1 MKKAKRFLTGL
12 LSAVLAL
19 SLCAMPAMAE
29 GGTITSTID
38 TNRTGSLTINK
49 YEGNEAKEDN
59 LLDGVTFTAYKVAD
73 IVQSTTEAGTTDVKM
88 QPVEAL
94 TNIKPDIQITSETKY
109 DDIKDT
115 VEKAL
120 AKDADPKLVAAGTA
134 VTGESLDASGNKIK
148 GQAKFTNLGVGVYLI
163 VETDAPSQIV
173 NKTANFLVSIP
184 MANEDG
190 TGWNYNIVANPKN
203 AAVYGGISLKKYG
216 KNYTPDGNSSE
227 APLEGAKFYL
237 QRKEGDEW
245 VTVTAPTV
253 SNGNGTVDAETG
265 LLTTN
270 RDGMIN
276 ITDLAPGT
284 YRFIEYSAPQGYI
297 MDGQAAY
304 EFTINNNQTVT
315 IDDAYKD
322 TLENTIKVVNEKPSM
337 EKQVKTG
344 VDAENKDVYGK
355 ATDAS
360 VGDVVTWKVTAA
372 VPSNVNKLAKYIL
385 TDNMSEALTWESET
399 EANLTIETK
408 PNVELVKGTDYTL
421 TVPVNGTAGG
431 TWTIEFTTEGKDK
444 LAASKVT
451 SISVTFNTKLNSNA
465 TVNNKGN
472 LNDAGLTYS
481 NGFTSDDEKYPDQP
495 EPKDEVIKN
504 EASVYTFGMNVEKV
518 DGKDS
523 NVKLQGAEFDLYLY
537 NGSETNPTEAELKNN
552 GVKVGHYT
560 TDENGKIHVS
570 GLKNGTYYLVETK
583 APTYSVVENGETK
596 TYSYNLLKEP
606 VKVVVAVEYVVKE
619 TTTITTDENGN
630 VTTNKSVDSEKY
642 VGGENNSGNYKVI
655 IKNNKGFNLPT
666 TGGFGTL
673 LFSGIGVLLV
683 VAGVGVLLSLK
694 KKNRA

>member
-1 MKKAKRFLTGL
+1 MKKKSRFLTGL
-12 LSAVLAL
+12 LSAVMAL

-49 YEGNEAKEDN
+49 YEGDKAEEDK

-73 IVQSTTEAGTTDVKM
+73 IVQPTEAGTTDVKM
-88 QPVEAL
+88 QPVKAL
-94 TNIKPDIQITSETKY
+94 TSIDPAIQITSETKY

-115 VEKAL
+115 VDAAL
-120 AKDADPKLVAAGTA
+120 ADNADPKLTVFATA
-134 VTGESLDASGNKIK
+134 TTGANDVK
-148 GQAKFTNLGVGVYLI
+148 GQAVFSEMPVGVYLI
-163 VETDAPSQIV
+163 VETGAPSQIV

-184 MANEDG
+184 MVNANGD
-190 TGWNYNIVANPKN
+190 GWNYDIVANPKN

-216 KNYTPDGNSSE
+216 KNYNPDGSSTE
-227 APLEGAKFYL
+227 APLGGAKFYL
-237 QRKEGDEW
+237 QRKEGDNW
-245 VTVTAPTV
+245 VTVTTPKV
-253 SNGNGTVDAETG
+253 SNGNGTVDENG

-270 RDGMIN
+270 ADGMIN

-304 EFTINNNQTVT
+304 EFTINNDQTVT
-315 IDDAYKD
+315 ISDAYKD
-322 TLENTIKVVNEKPSM
+322 TLANTIKVVNEKPNM

-344 VDAENKDVYGK
+344 VDTENKDVYGK

-385 TDNMSEALTWESET
+385 TDNMSNALTWESVT
-399 EANLTIETK
+399 EANLTIKTN
-408 PNVELVKGTDYTL
+408 PDVELVKDTDYTL
-421 TVPVNGTAGG
+421 TVPKDGTEGG
-431 TWTIEFTTEGKDK
+431 TWTIEFTTAGKEK
-444 LAASKVT
+444 LAVNNVT

-465 TVNNKGN
+465 TVNNTGN

-481 NGFTSDDEKYPDQP
+481 NGFKSDDAKYPEQP

-504 EASVYTFGMNVEKV
+504 QASVYTFGMKVEKV
-518 DGKDS
+518 DGKNS
-523 NVKLQGAEFDLYLY
+523 SIKLQGAEFDLYLY

-552 GVKVGHYT
+552 GHCVGHYT
-560 TDENGKIHVS
+560 TDKEGKIHVS

-583 APTYSVVENGETK
+583 APTYTVVENGETK

-606 VKVVVAVEYVVKE
+606 VKVVVAVEYEV
-619 TTTITTDENGN
+619 TTNTTITTDANGN
-630 VTTNKSVDSEKY
+630 VTTNKIVSEKY
-642 VGGENNSGNYKVI
+642 VGGEDDSGNYKVI
-655 IKNNKGFNLPT
+655 IKNNKGFDLPT

-673 LFSGIGVLLV
+673 LFSAIGALLV
-683 VAGVGVLLSLK
+683 VGGVGVLMSTK
-694 KKNRA
+694 KKKGNG

>member
-12 LSAVLAL
+12 LSAALAL

-29 GGTITSTID
+29 RRLITSTID
-38 TNRTGSLTINK
+38 PSIPGSLTIHK
-49 YEGNEAKEDN
+49 YEGNEQDPNK

-73 IVQSTTEAGTTDVKM
+73 IVQSTDTTTGTTDVKM

-94 TNIKPDIQITSETKY
+94 KSIDPDIKITSDTKYENIKE
-109 DDIKDT
+109 T

-120 AKDADPKLVAAGTA
+120 AKETEPKLTAFGTA
-134 VTGESLDASGNKIK
+134 TTGAPNGK
-148 GQAKFTNLGVGVYLI
+148 GIALFEHMPVGVYLI

-184 MANEDG
+184 MTEADEKE
-190 TGWNYNIVANPKN
+190 TYWNYDIEVYPKN
-203 AAVYGGISLKKYG
+203 TAVYGGINLKKYG
-216 KNYTPDGNSSE
+216 RNYKPDGTIASE
-227 APLEGAKFYL
+227 EALSGATFYL
-237 QRKEGDEW
+237 QRKDGDQW

-253 SNGNGTVDAETG
+253 SKDNGSVDANG
-265 LLTTN
+265 LLTTSA
-270 RDGMIN
+270 DGMIN

-304 EFTINNNQTVT
+304 EFTIENDQSVT
-315 IDDAYKD
+315 INDAYKD
-322 TLENTIKVVNEKPSM
+322 DTLKDTIKVVNEKPNV

-344 VDAENKDVYGK
+344 VNADNEDVYGK
-355 ATDAS
+355 ATDAF
-360 VGDVVTWKVTAA
+360 VGDAVTWKVTAA
-372 VPSNVNKLAKYIL
+372 VPSNVDKLAKYSL
-385 TDNMSEALTWESET
+385 TDNMSDALTWENET

-408 PNVELVKGTDYTL
+408 PNVKLEKGTDYTL
-421 TVPVNGTAGG
+421 DVPEDGAKGG
-431 TWTIEFTTEGKDK
+431 TWTIEFTTDGKKK
-444 LAASKVT
+444 LAANNVT
-451 SISVTFNTKLNSNA
+451 SISVTFNTTLNDKA
-465 TVNNKGN
+465 TVNKTGN
-472 LNDAGLTYS
+472 LNDASLTYS
-481 NGFTSDDEKYPDQP
+481 NGFKSNDEEYPTQP
-495 EPKDEVIKN
+495 DPKDEVIKD
-504 EASVYTFGMNVEKV
+504 EASVYTFGMNVVKV

-523 NVKLQGAEFDLYLY
+523 SIKLQGAEFDLYLY
-537 NGSETNPTEAELKNN
+537 KGNEENPTEADLKDPDKA
-552 GVKVGHYT
+552 VKVGHFT
-560 TDENGKIHVS
+560 TKENGEINVT

-583 APTYSVVENGETK
+583 APTYTVKGK

-606 VKVVVAVEYVVKE
+606 VKVVVNVQYEVDTK
-619 TTTITTDENGN
+619 TTTKTDANGN
-630 VTTNKSVDSEKY
+630 VTTNKIESKKY
-642 VGGENNSGNYKVI
+642 VGGENDSGNYKVI

>member
-12 LSAVLAL
+12 LSAALAL

-38 TNRTGSLTINK
+38 MNRTGSLTINK
-49 YEGNEAKEDN
+49 YEGDKAEEDK

-73 IVQSTTEAGTTDVKM
+73 IVQPTEAGTTDVKM

-94 TNIKPDIQITSETKY
+94 TNIKSDIQITSGTKY

-115 VEKAL
+115 VDAAL
-120 AKDADPKLVAAGTA
+120 ADNADPKLTA
-134 VTGESLDASGNKIK
+134 FATATTGANDVK
-148 GQAKFTNLGVGVYLI
+148 GQAVFSEMPVGVYLI

-184 MANEDG
+184 MTNKDG
-190 TGWNYNIVANPKN
+190 TGWDYDIKVYPKN

-216 KNYTPDGNSSE
+216 KNYNADGTSTEVALS
-227 APLEGAKFYL
+227 GATFYL
-237 QRKEGDEW
+237 QRKDGDNW

-253 SNGNGTVDAETG
+253 SNGNGTVDKNG

-270 RDGMIN
+270 ADGMIN
-276 ITDLAPGT
+276 IKDLAPGT

-322 TLENTIKVVNEKPSM
+322 TLENTIKVVNEKPNV

-344 VDAENKDVYGK
+344 VDAYGK

-385 TDNMSEALTWESET
+385 TDNMSKALTWESEAK
-399 EANLTIETK
+399 ANLTIATN
-408 PNVELVKGTDYTL
+408 PNVDLVKGTDYTL
-421 TVPVNGTAGG
+421 TVPVDGTEGG
-431 TWTIEFTTEGKDK
+431 TWTIEFTTAGKEK
-444 LAASKVT
+444 LAANNVT
-451 SISVTFNTKLNSNA
+451 SISVTFNTKLNDKA
-465 TVNNKGN
+465 TVNKTGN

-481 NGFTSDDEKYPDQP
+481 NGFKSDKEGYPEQP

-504 EASVYTFGMNVEKV
+504 EASVYTFGMNIEKV

-523 NVKLQGAEFDLYLY
+523 SVKLPGAEFDLYLY

-560 TDENGKIHVS
+560 TGENGEINVS

>member
-12 LSAVLAL
+12 LSAALAL

-304 EFTINNNQTVT
+304 EFTINNDQTVT
-315 IDDAYKD
+315 ISDAYKD

-344 VDAENKDVYGK
+344 VDAYGK

-385 TDNMSEALTWESET
+385 TDTMSSALTWESKEK
-399 EANLTIETK
+399 ANLTIETN
-408 PNVELVKGTDYTL
+408 PNVVLEDTDYTL
-421 TVPVNGTAGG
+421 TVPADGAEGG
-431 TWTIEFTTEGKDK
+431 TWTIEFTTAGKDK
-444 LAASKVT
+444 LAANKVT

-481 NGFTSDDEKYPDQP
+481 NGFKSTDDKYPKQP

-504 EASVYTFGMNVEKV
+504 EASVYTFGMNIEKV

-523 NVKLQGAEFDLYLY
+523 RGKLQGAEFDLYLY
-537 NGSETNPTEAELKNN
+537 NGSETNPTEAELKYN

-560 TDENGKIHVS
+560 TDVNGQIHVS

-583 APTYSVVENGETK
+583 APTYNVVENGETK

-606 VKVVVAVEYVVKE
+606 VKVVVAVQYEVTT
-619 TTTITTDENGN
+619 TTTIKTDANGN
-630 VTTNKSVDSEKY
+630 VTTNKIESKKY
-642 VGGENNSGNYKVI
+642 VGGENDSGNYKVI

>member
-1 MKKAKRFLTGL
+1 MKKVKRFLTGL
-12 LSAVLAL
+12 LSAALAL

-29 GGTITSTID
+29 RRLITSTID
-38 TNRTGSLTINK
+38 PSIPGSLTIYK
-49 YEGNEAKEDN
+49 YEGNERDPDK

-73 IVQSTTEAGTTDVKM
+73 IVQSTDTTTGTTDVKM

-94 TNIKPDIQITSETKY
+94 TNIKSDIQITSETTY
-109 DDIKDT
+109 ENIKDT
-115 VEKAL
+115 VDAAL
-120 AKDADPKLVAAGTA
+120 ANDTLTAFGTA
-134 VTGESLDASGNKIK
+134 TTGAPYGK
-148 GQAKFTNLGVGVYLI
+148 GIALFEHMPVGVYLI

-184 MANEDG
+184 MTEADEEE
-190 TGWNYNIVANPKN
+190 TYWNYDIKVYPKN
-203 AAVYGGISLKKYG
+203 TAVYGGINLKKYG
-216 KNYTPDGNSSE
+216 RNYNPDGTFTEVALS
-227 APLEGAKFYL
+227 GAKFYL
-237 QRKEGDEW
+237 QRQEGDNW

-253 SNGNGTVDAETG
+253 SANNGSVDEKG
-265 LLTTN
+265 LLTTSA
-270 RDGMIN
+270 DGMIN

-304 EFTINNNQTVT
+304 VFTINNDQTVT
-315 IDDAYKD
+315 INDAYKD
-322 TLENTIKVVNEKPSM
+322 TLANTIKVVNEKPNM

-344 VDAENKDVYGK
+344 VDTYGK

-385 TDNMSEALTWESET
+385 TDNMSNALTWESEA
-399 EANLTIETK
+399 EANLTIETNS
-408 PNVELVKGTDYTL
+408 NVELVKDTDYTL
-421 TVPVNGTAGG
+421 TVPADDTKGG
-431 TWTIEFTTEGKDK
+431 TWTIEFTTAGKDK
-444 LAASKVT
+444 LAANNVT
-451 SISVTFNTKLNSNA
+451 SISVTFNTRLNKNA

-472 LNDAGLTYS
+472 LNDASLTYS
-481 NGFTSDDEKYPDQP
+481 NGFKSNDEEYPTQP
-495 EPKDEVIKN
+495 DPKDEVIKN
-504 EASVYTFGMNVEKV
+504 EASVYTFGMNIEKV

-523 NVKLQGAEFDLYLY
+523 RGKLQGAEFDLYLY
-537 NGSETNPTEAELKNN
+537 KGSEENPTEADLKNPDKA
-552 GVKVGHYT
+552 VKVGHYT
-560 TDENGKIHVS
+560 TDVYGEIHVS

-583 APTYSVVENGETK
+583 APTYTVEGK

-606 VKVVVAVEYVVKE
+606 VKVVVNVQYEVTT
-619 TTTITTDENGN
+619 TTTIKTDANGN
-630 VTTNKSVDSEKY
+630 VTTNKIESKKY

-694 KKNRA
+694 KKNRT

>member
-1 MKKAKRFLTGL
+1 MKKVKRFLTGL
-12 LSAVLAL
+12 LSAALAL
-19 SLCAMPAMAE
+19 SLCAMPAMAADNGE
-29 GGTITSTID
+29 TITSTIN
-38 TNRTGSLTINK
+38 TAQKGSLTINK
-49 YEGNEAKEDN
+49 YEGDKQDPEK

-73 IVQSTTEAGTTDVKM
+73 IVQSTEAGTTDVKM

-94 TNIKPDIQITSETKY
+94 TKIKSDIQITSETKY

-115 VEKAL
+115 VDAAL
-120 AKDADPKLVAAGTA
+120 AEDANPKLTA
-134 VTGESLDASGNKIK
+134 FATATTGDNGIT
-148 GQAKFTNLGVGVYLI
+148 GQAVFSEMPVGVYLI
-163 VETDAPSQIV
+163 VETGAPSQIV

-184 MANEDG
+184 MAKEDG
-190 TGWNYNIVANPKN
+190 TGWNYDIVANPKN

-216 KNYTPDGNSSE
+216 KNYNPDGSSTE
-227 APLEGAKFYL
+227 APLGGAKFYL
-237 QRKEGDEW
+237 QRKEGNEW

-270 RDGMIN
+270 NDGMIN

-284 YRFIEYSAPQGYI
+284 YRFIEHSAPQGYI

-304 EFTINNNQTVT
+304 EFTINNDQTVT
-315 IDDAYKD
+315 ISDAYKD
-322 TLENTIKVVNEKPSM
+322 TLANTIKVVNEKPNM

-385 TDNMSEALTWESET
+385 TDNMSNALTWESET
-399 EANLTIETK
+399 EANLTIETN
-408 PNVELVKGTDYTL
+408 PNVKLEKGTDYTL
-421 TVPVNGTAGG
+421 TVPADGTEGG
-431 TWTIEFTTEGKDK
+431 TWTIEFTTAGKEK
-444 LAASKVT
+444 LAANKVT
-451 SISVTFNTKLNSNA
+451 SISVTFNTTLNKNA
-465 TVNNKGN
+465 TVNNTGN

-481 NGFTSDDEKYPDQP
+481 NGFKSDDAKYPEQP

-504 EASVYTFGMNVEKV
+504 QASVYTFGMKVEKV
-518 DGKDS
+518 DGKNS
-523 NVKLQGAEFDLYLY
+523 SIKLKGAEFDLYLY

-560 TDENGKIHVS
+560 TDGNGKIHVS

-583 APTYSVVENGETK
+583 APTYSVTENGETK

-606 VKVVVAVEYVVKE
+606 VKVVVAVQYEVTT

-630 VTTNKSVDSEKY
+630 VTTNKIVSEKY
-642 VGGENNSGNYKVI
+642 VGGEDDSGNYKVI

>member
-19 SLCAMPAMAE
+19 SLCAMPAMAAE
-29 GGTITSTID
+29 GDGTITSTIN
-38 TNRTGSLTINK
+38 TAQKGSLTINK
-49 YEGNEAKEDN
+49 YEGDKEDKDK
-59 LLDGVTFTAYKVAD
+59 LLNGVTFTAYKVAD
-73 IVQSTTEAGTTDVKM
+73 IVQSPDATGTTTDVKM

-94 TNIKPDIQITSETKY
+94 TKIKSDIQITSETKY

-115 VEKAL
+115 VDAAL
-120 AKDADPKLVAAGTA
+120 AEDATPKLTAFATATTGANGT
-134 VTGESLDASGNKIK
+134 N
-148 GQAKFTNLGVGVYLI
+148 GQAVFSGMPVGVYLI

-184 MANEDG
+184 MVNANGD
-190 TGWNYNIVANPKN
+190 GWNYDIVANPKN

-216 KNYTPDGNSSE
+216 KNYNPDGSSTE
-227 APLEGAKFYL
+227 APLGGAKFYL
-237 QRKEGDEW
+237 QRKEGNEW

-253 SNGNGTVDAETG
+253 SNGNGTVDAKTG

-270 RDGMIN
+270 NDGMIN

-304 EFTINNNQTVT
+304 EFTINDNQTVT
-315 IDDAYKD
+315 ISDAYKD
-322 TLENTIKVVNEKPSM
+322 TLPDTIKVVNEKPSM

-385 TDNMSEALTWESET
+385 TDNMSKALTWESVEK
-399 EANLTIETK
+399 ANLTIETN
-408 PNVELVKGTDYTL
+408 PHVDLVENTDYTL
-421 TVPVNGTAGG
+421 TVPAKGAEGG
-431 TWTIEFTTEGKDK
+431 TWTIEFTTAGKDK
-444 LAASKVT
+444 LATNNVT

-481 NGFTSDDEKYPDQP
+481 NGFNSTDDKYPDQP

-504 EASVYTFGMNVEKV
+504 EASVYTFGMNIEKV

-523 NVKLQGAEFDLYLY
+523 RGKLQGAEFDLYLY
-537 NGSETNPTEAELKNN
+537 NGSETNPTEAELKKN
-552 GVKVGHYT
+552 GVKVGNYT
-560 TDENGKIHVS
+560 TDVNGQIHVS

-583 APTYSVVENGETK
+583 APTYHVVENGVTK

-606 VKVVVAVEYVVKE
+606 VKVVVAVEYEVKD

-630 VTTNKSVDSEKY
+630 VTTNKIESKKY
-642 VGGENNSGNYKVI
+642 VGGEDNSGNYKVI

-694 KKNRA
+694 KKNRT

>member
-1 MKKAKRFLTGL
+1 MKKAKRLLTGL
-12 LSAVLAL
+12 LSAALAL
-19 SLCAMPAMAE
+19 SLCAMPAMATSYADTP
-29 GGTITSTID
+29 TINPD
-38 TNRTGSLTINK
+38 RYGSLTIYK

-59 LLDGVTFTAYKVAD
+59 LLDGVTFTAYQVAD
-73 IVQSTTEAGTTDVKM
+73 IVQSTDPTTGTTGVEM
-88 QPVEAL
+88 QPVKAL
-94 TNIKPDIQITSETKY
+94 KDIDPDIKITSETKY
-109 DDIKDT
+109 TDIKDT
-115 VEKAL
+115 VDAAL
-120 AKDADPKLVAAGTA
+120 ANGTLTA
-134 VTGESLDASGNKIK
+134 FDTATTGANGTK
-148 GQAKFTNLGVGVYLI
+148 GQAVFSEMPVGVYLI

-184 MANEDG
+184 MAKEDG
-190 TGWNYNIVANPKN
+190 TGWNYYVKVYPKN
-203 AAVYGGISLKKYG
+203 AAVYGGINLKKYG
-216 KNYTPDGNSSE
+216 KNYNPDGTSTEVALS
-227 APLEGAKFYL
+227 GATFYL
-237 QRKEGDEW
+237 QRKDGDNW
-245 VTVTAPTV
+245 VPVTAPKV
-253 SNGNGTVDAETG
+253 SDGNGTVDGNG
-265 LLTTN
+265 LLTTSA
-270 RDGMIN
+270 DGMIN

-284 YRFIEYSAPQGYI
+284 YRFIECSAPQGYI

-304 EFTINNNQTVT
+304 EFTINDNQTVT
-315 IDDAYKD
+315 ISDAYKD
-322 TLENTIKVVNEKPSM
+322 TLPDTIKVVNEKPSM

-385 TDNMSEALTWESET
+385 TDTMSKALTWESVEK
-399 EANLTIETK
+399 ANLTIETN
-408 PNVELVKGTDYTL
+408 PHVDLVENTDYTL
-421 TVPVNGTAGG
+421 TVPAKGAEGG
-431 TWTIEFTTEGKDK
+431 TWTIEFTTAGKDK

-472 LNDAGLTYS
+472 LNDASLTYS
-481 NGFTSDDEKYPDQP
+481 NGFKSNDEEYPTQP
-495 EPKDEVIKN
+495 DPKDEVIKN
-504 EASVYTFGMNVEKV
+504 EASVYTFGMNIEKV

-523 NVKLQGAEFDLYLY
+523 RGKLQGAEFDLYLY
-537 NGSETNPTEAELKNN
+537 NGSETNPTEEELKYN

-560 TDENGKIHVS
+560 TDVYGEINVT

-583 APTYSVVENGETK
+583 APTYNVVENGETK

-606 VKVVVAVEYVVKE
+606 VKVVVNVQYEVDTK
-619 TTTITTDENGN
+619 TTIKTDANGN
-630 VTTNKSVDSEKY
+630 VTTNEIVSTKY
-642 VGGENNSGNYKVI
+642 LGGENDSGNYKVI

>member
-1 MKKAKRFLTGL
+1 MKKVKRFLTGL
-12 LSAVLAL
+12 LSAALAL

-29 GGTITSTID
+29 RRLITSTID
-38 TNRTGSLTINK
+38 PSIPGSLTIHK
-49 YEGNEAKEDN
+49 YEGNEQDPNK

-73 IVQSTTEAGTTDVKM
+73 IVQSTDTTTGTTDVKM

-94 TNIKPDIQITSETKY
+94 TKIKPDIQITSETKY
-109 DDIKDT
+109 ENIKDT
-115 VEKAL
+115 VDAAL
-120 AKDADPKLVAAGTA
+120 ADDANPKLTAFGTA
-134 VTGESLDASGNKIK
+134 TTGAPNGK
-148 GQAKFTNLGVGVYLI
+148 GIALFEHMPVGVYLI

-184 MANEDG
+184 MTEADEKE
-190 TGWNYNIVANPKN
+190 TYWNYDIEVYPKN
-203 AAVYGGISLKKYG
+203 TAVYGGINLKKYG
-216 KNYTPDGNSSE
+216 KNYNPDGTSTEVALS
-227 APLEGAKFYL
+227 GATFYL
-237 QRKEGDEW
+237 QRKDGDQW
-245 VTVTAPTV
+245 VTVTAPKV
-253 SNGNGTVDAETG
+253 SDGNGTVDGNG
-265 LLTTN
+265 LLTTSA
-270 RDGMIN
+270 DGMIN

-304 EFTINNNQTVT
+304 EFTINDNQTVT
-315 IDDAYKD
+315 ISDAYKD
-322 TLENTIKVVNEKPSM
+322 TLPDTIKVVNEKPSM

-385 TDNMSEALTWESET
+385 TDTMSSALTWESET
-399 EANLTIETK
+399 EANLTIE
-408 PNVELVKGTDYTL
+408 PNQNVALVKDTDYKL
-421 TVPVNGTAGG
+421 TVPADDTKGG
-431 TWTIEFTTEGKDK
+431 TWTIEFTTAGKDK
-444 LAASKVT
+444 LATNNVT
-451 SISVTFNTKLNSNA
+451 SISVTFNTTLNKNA
-465 TVNNKGN
+465 EVNKTGN
-472 LNDAGLTYS
+472 LNDASLTYS
-481 NGFTSDDEKYPDQP
+481 NGFNSTDDKYPDQP

-504 EASVYTFGMNVEKV
+504 EASVYTFGMNIEKV

-523 NVKLQGAEFDLYLY
+523 RGKLQGAEFDLYLY
-537 NGSETNPTEAELKNN
+537 KGSEENPTEADLKNPDKA
-552 GVKVGHYT
+552 VKVGHYT
-560 TDENGKIHVS
+560 TDVNGQIHVS

-583 APTYSVVENGETK
+583 APTYHVVENGVTK

-606 VKVVVAVEYVVKE
+606 VKVVVAVEYEVKE

-630 VTTNKSVDSEKY
+630 VTTNKIESKKY
-642 VGGENNSGNYKVI
+642 VGGEDNSGNYKVI

>member
-12 LSAVLAL
+12 LSAALAL
-19 SLCAMPAMAE
+19 SLCAMPAMAAE

-49 YEGNEAKEDN
+49 YEGDKPEADK

-73 IVQSTTEAGTTDVKM
+73 IVQSTVAGTTDVKM

-94 TNIKPDIQITSETKY
+94 TSIKPDIKITSDTKY
-109 DDIKDT
+109 DEIEGT

-120 AKDADPKLVAAGTA
+120 AKDADPKLTA
-134 VTGESLDASGNKIK
+134 FATATTGANGIK
-148 GQAKFTNLGVGVYLI
+148 GQAVFSEMPVGVYLI

-184 MANEDG
+184 MANTDG
-190 TGWNYNIVANPKN
+190 TGWNYDIVANPKN
-203 AAVYGGISLKKYG
+203 AAVYGGISLRKYG
-216 KNYTPDGNSSE
+216 KNYTPDGKSSE
-227 APLEGAKFYL
+227 VPLEGATFYL
-237 QRKEGDEW
+237 QRKAGDEW

-304 EFTINNNQTVT
+304 EFTINPDQTVT
-315 IDDAYKD
+315 ISGAYQDA
-322 TLENTIKVVNEKPSM
+322 LLNTIKVVNEKPSM

-344 VDAENKDVYGK
+344 VDTYGK

-385 TDNMSEALTWESET
+385 TDNMSEALTWESVEK
-399 EANLTIETK
+399 ANLTIETN
-408 PNVELVKGTDYTL
+408 PHVDLVKDTDYTL
-421 TVPVNGTAGG
+421 TVPANDTEGG
-431 TWTIEFTTEGKDK
+431 TWTIEFTTAGKEK
-444 LAASKVT
+444 LAANNVT

-481 NGFTSDDEKYPDQP
+481 NGFKSDDAKYPDQP

-504 EASVYTFGMNVEKV
+504 EASVYTFGMNIEKV

-523 NVKLQGAEFDLYLY
+523 RGKLPGAEFDLYLY
-537 NGSETNPTEAELKNN
+537 NGSETNPTEAELKKN
-552 GVKVGHYT
+552 GVKVGNYT
-560 TDENGKIHVS
+560 TDVNGQIHVR

-583 APTYSVVENGETK
+583 APTYNVVENGETK
-596 TYSYNLLKEP
+596 IYSYNLLKEP
-606 VKVVVAVEYVVKE
+606 VKVDVAVEYVVKE
-619 TTTITTDENGN
+619 TTTITTDANGN
-630 VTTNKSVDSEKY
+630 VTTNKKIESEKY
-642 VGGENNSGNYKVI
+642 VGGEDNSGNYKVI

>member
-12 LSAVLAL
+12 LNAALAL
-19 SLCAMPAMAE
+19 SLCAMPAMAADNGE
-29 GGTITSTID
+29 TITSTIN
-38 TNRTGSLTINK
+38 TAQKGSLTINK
-49 YEGNEAKEDN
+49 YEGDKQDPEK

-73 IVQSTTEAGTTDVKM
+73 IVQSTEAGTTDVKM

-94 TNIKPDIQITSETKY
+94 TKIKSDIQITSETKY

-115 VEKAL
+115 VDAAL
-120 AKDADPKLVAAGTA
+120 AEDANPKLTA
-134 VTGESLDASGNKIK
+134 FATATTGDNGIT
-148 GQAKFTNLGVGVYLI
+148 GQAVFSEMPVGVYLI
-163 VETDAPSQIV
+163 VETGAPSQIV

-184 MANEDG
+184 MAKEDG
-190 TGWNYNIVANPKN
+190 TGWNYDIVANPKN

-216 KNYTPDGNSSE
+216 KNYNPDGTFSE
-227 APLEGAKFYL
+227 VALSGATFYL
-237 QRKEGDEW
+237 QRKEGDDW

-253 SNGNGTVDAETG
+253 SDSNGSVDASG
-265 LLTTN
+265 LLTTSAN
-270 RDGMIN
+270 GMIN

-304 EFTINNNQTVT
+304 VFTINDNQTVT
-315 IDDAYKD
+315 ISDAYKD
-322 TLENTIKVVNEKPSM
+322 NTLPDTIKVVNEKPSM

-385 TDNMSEALTWESET
+385 TDTMSKALTWESVEK
-399 EANLTIETK
+399 ANLTIETN
-408 PNVELVKGTDYTL
+408 PHVVLEDTDYTL
-421 TVPVNGTAGG
+421 TVPADGAEGG
-431 TWTIEFTTEGKDK
+431 TWTIEFTAAGKDK
-444 LAASKVT
+444 LAANNVT

-465 TVNNKGN
+465 TVNNTGN

-481 NGFTSDDEKYPDQP
+481 NGFKSDDAKYPEQP

-504 EASVYTFGMNVEKV
+504 QASVYTFGMKVEKV
-518 DGKDS
+518 DGKNS
-523 NVKLQGAEFDLYLY
+523 SIKLQGAEFDLYLY

-583 APTYSVVENGETK
+583 APTYSVTENGETK

-606 VKVVVAVEYVVKE
+606 VKVVVAVQYEVTT
-619 TTTITTDENGN
+619 TTTITTGANGN
-630 VTTNKSVDSEKY
+630 VTTNKIVSEKY
-642 VGGENNSGNYKVI
+642 VGGEDDSGNYKVI

>member
-12 LSAVLAL
+12 LSAALAL

-38 TNRTGSLTINK
+38 MNRTGSLTINK
-49 YEGNEAKEDN
+49 YEGDKAEEDK
-59 LLDGVTFTAYKVAD
+59 LLDGVIFTAYKVAD
-73 IVQSTTEAGTTDVKM
+73 IVQSPDATGTTTDVKM

-94 TNIKPDIQITSETKY
+94 TKIKSDIQITSETKY

-115 VEKAL
+115 VDAAL
-120 AKDADPKLVAAGTA
+120 ADNADPKLTAFATATTGANGT
-134 VTGESLDASGNKIK
+134 N
-148 GQAKFTNLGVGVYLI
+148 GQAVFSGMPVGVYLI

-184 MANEDG
+184 MVNANGD
-190 TGWNYNIVANPKN
+190 GWNYDIVANPKN

-216 KNYTPDGNSSE
+216 KNYNPDGSSTE
-227 APLEGAKFYL
+227 APLGGAKFYL
-237 QRKEGDEW
+237 QRKEGNEW

-270 RDGMIN
+270 NDGMIN

-284 YRFIEYSAPQGYI
+284 YRFIEHSAPQGYI

-304 EFTINNNQTVT
+304 EFTINNDQTVT
-315 IDDAYKD
+315 ISDAYKD
-322 TLENTIKVVNEKPSM
+322 TLANTIKVVNEKPNM

-523 NVKLQGAEFDLYLY
+523 SIKLQGAEFDLYLY

-583 APTYSVVENGETK
+583 APTYSVTENGETK

-606 VKVVVAVEYVVKE
+606 VKVVVAVQYEVTT

-630 VTTNKSVDSEKY
+630 VTTNKIVSEKY
-642 VGGENNSGNYKVI
+642 VGGEDDSGNYKVI

>member
-12 LSAVLAL
+12 LSAALAL
-19 SLCAMPAMAE
+19 SLCAMPAMANA
-29 GGTITSTID
+29 TLPPTTID
-38 TNRTGSLTINK
+38 TTKKGSLTIYK
-49 YEGNEAKEDN
+49 FEGNEATEDK
-59 LLDGVTFTAYKVAD
+59 LLDGVTFTAYQVAD
-73 IVQSTTEAGTTDVKM
+73 IVQPTDNATGTTGVEM
-88 QPVEAL
+88 QPVKAL
-94 TNIKPDIQITSETKY
+94 TTIDPDIKITSETKY
-109 DDIKDT
+109 EDIKDT
-115 VEKAL
+115 VDAAL
-120 AKDADPKLVAAGTA
+120 AENANPKLTAFATATTGANGT
-134 VTGESLDASGNKIK
+134 N
-148 GQAKFTNLGVGVYLI
+148 GQAVFSGMPVGVYLI

-184 MANEDG
+184 MVNENGKSWD
-190 TGWNYNIVANPKN
+190 YDIKVYPKN

-216 KNYTPDGNSSE
+216 KNYNADGTSTEVALS
-227 APLEGAKFYL
+227 GAKFYL
-237 QRKEGDEW
+237 QRKDGNNW

-253 SNGNGTVDAETG
+253 SNGNGTVDENG

-270 RDGMIN
+270 ADGMIN

-297 MDGQAAY
+297 MDGKAAY

-322 TLENTIKVVNEKPSM
+322 TLENTIKVVNEKPNV

-344 VDAENKDVYGK
+344 VDTDKKDVYGK

-372 VPSNVNKLAKYIL
+372 VPSNVDKLAKYSL
-385 TDNMSEALTWESET
+385 TDTMSKALTWESET
-399 EANLTIETK
+399 EANLTIATN
-408 PNVELVKGTDYTL
+408 PNVALEDTDYIL
-421 TVPVNGTAGG
+421 TVPKDGTEGG
-431 TWTIEFTTEGKDK
+431 TWTIEFTTAGKEK
-444 LAASKVT
+444 LAANKVT
-451 SISVTFNTKLNSNA
+451 SISVTFNTTLNDNA
-465 TVNNKGN
+465 TVNKTGN
-472 LNDAGLTYS
+472 LNDASLTYS
-481 NGFTSDDEKYPDQP
+481 NGFKSDKEGYPEQP
-495 EPKDEVIKN
+495 DPKDEVIKN

-523 NVKLQGAEFDLYLY
+523 SIKLQGAEFNLYLY
-537 NGSETNPTEAELKNN
+537 NGSETNPTEAELAKN
-552 GVKVGHYT
+552 GVFVGHYV
-560 TDENGKIHVS
+560 TDENGEIHVN

-583 APTYSVVENGETK
+583 APTYTVTENGEDK

-606 VKVVVAVEYVVKE
+606 VKVVVKVEYEVTT
-619 TTTITTDENGN
+619 TTTIKTDANGN
-630 VTTNKSVDSEKY
+630 VTTNKIESKKY

-655 IKNNKGFNLPT
+655 IKNNKGFDLPT

>member
-12 LSAVLAL
+12 LSAALAL
-19 SLCAMPAMAE
+19 SLCAMPAMAADNGE
-29 GGTITSTID
+29 TITSTIN
-38 TNRTGSLTINK
+38 TAQKGSLTINK
-49 YEGNEAKEDN
+49 YEGDKQDPEK

-73 IVQSTTEAGTTDVKM
+73 IVQSTEAGTTDVKM

-94 TNIKPDIQITSETKY
+94 TQIKSDIQITSETKY

-115 VEKAL
+115 VDAAL
-120 AKDADPKLVAAGTA
+120 AEDANPKLTA
-134 VTGESLDASGNKIK
+134 FATATTGDNGIT
-148 GQAKFTNLGVGVYLI
+148 GQAVFSEMPVGVYLI
-163 VETDAPSQIV
+163 VETGAPSQIV

-184 MANEDG
+184 MAKEDG
-190 TGWNYNIVANPKN
+190 TGWNYDIVANPKN

-216 KNYTPDGNSSE
+216 KNYNPDGTFSE
-227 APLEGAKFYL
+227 VALSGATFYL
-237 QRKEGDEW
+237 QRKEGDDW

-253 SNGNGTVDAETG
+253 SDSNGSVDASG
-265 LLTTN
+265 LLTTSAN
-270 RDGMIN
+270 GMIN

-304 EFTINNNQTVT
+304 VFTINDNQTVT
-315 IDDAYKD
+315 ISDAYKD
-322 TLENTIKVVNEKPSM
+322 NTLPDTIKVVNEKPSM

-385 TDNMSEALTWESET
+385 TDTMSKALTWESVEK
-399 EANLTIETK
+399 ANLTIETN
-408 PNVELVKGTDYTL
+408 PHVVLEDTDYTL
-421 TVPVNGTAGG
+421 TVPADGAEGG
-431 TWTIEFTTEGKDK
+431 TWTIEFTAAGKDK
-444 LAASKVT
+444 LAANNVT

-465 TVNNKGN
+465 TVNNTGN

-481 NGFTSDDEKYPDQP
+481 NGFKSDDAKYPEQP

-504 EASVYTFGMNVEKV
+504 QASVYTFGMKVEKV
-518 DGKDS
+518 DGKNS
-523 NVKLQGAEFDLYLY
+523 SIKLQGAEFDLYLY

-583 APTYSVVENGETK
+583 APTYSVTENGETK

-606 VKVVVAVEYVVKE
+606 VKVVVAVQYEVTT
-619 TTTITTDENGN
+619 TTTITTGANGN
-630 VTTNKSVDSEKY
+630 VTTNKIVSEKY
-642 VGGENNSGNYKVI
+642 VGGEDDSGNYKVI

>member
-1 MKKAKRFLTGL
+1 MKKVKRFLTGL
-12 LSAVLAL
+12 LSAALAL

-38 TNRTGSLTINK
+38 MNRTGSLTINK
-49 YEGNEAKEDN
+49 YEGDKAEEDK

-73 IVQSTTEAGTTDVKM
+73 IVQPTEAGTTDVKM

-94 TNIKPDIQITSETKY
+94 TKINSDIQITSGTKY

-115 VEKAL
+115 VDAAL
-120 AKDADPKLVAAGTA
+120 ADNADPKLTA
-134 VTGESLDASGNKIK
+134 FATATTGANDVK
-148 GQAKFTNLGVGVYLI
+148 GQAVFSEMPVGVYLI
-163 VETDAPSQIV
+163 VETGAPSQIV

-184 MANEDG
+184 MVNANGD
-190 TGWNYNIVANPKN
+190 GWNYDIVANPKN

-216 KNYTPDGNSSE
+216 KNYNPDGSSTE
-227 APLEGAKFYL
+227 APLGGAKFYL
-237 QRKEGDEW
+237 QRKEGNEW

-270 RDGMIN
+270 NDGMIN

-304 EFTINNNQTVT
+304 EFTIENDKRVT
-315 IDDAYKD
+315 INDAYKD
-322 TLENTIKVVNEKPSM
+322 DTLKDTIKVVNEKPSM

-344 VDAENKDVYGK
+344 VDAYGK

-385 TDNMSEALTWESET
+385 TDTMSSALTWESET
-399 EANLTIETK
+399 EANLTIATN
-408 PNVELVKGTDYTL
+408 PNVALEDTDYIL
-421 TVPVNGTAGG
+421 TVPKDGTEGG
-431 TWTIEFTTEGKDK
+431 TWTIEFTTAGKDK

-472 LNDAGLTYS
+472 LNDASLTYS
-481 NGFTSDDEKYPDQP
+481 NGFKSNDEEYPTQP
-495 EPKDEVIKN
+495 DPKDEVIKN
-504 EASVYTFGMNVEKV
+504 EASVYTFGMNIEKV

-523 NVKLQGAEFDLYLY
+523 RGKLQGAEFDLYLY

-560 TDENGKIHVS
+560 TDVYGEIHVS

-583 APTYSVVENGETK
+583 APTYNVVENGETK

-606 VKVVVAVEYVVKE
+606 VKVDVAVQYEVI
-619 TTTITTDENGN
+619 TTTTTTTDENGN
-630 VTTNKSVDSEKY
+630 VTTNKIESKKY
-642 VGGENNSGNYKVI
+642 LGGENNSGNYKVI

-694 KKNRA
+694 KKNRT

>member
-12 LSAVLAL
+12 LSAALAL

-29 GGTITSTID
+29 RRLITSTID
-38 TNRTGSLTINK
+38 PSIPGSLTIYK
-49 YEGNEAKEDN
+49 YEGNERDPDK

-73 IVQSTTEAGTTDVKM
+73 IVQSTDTTTGTTDVKM

-94 TNIKPDIQITSETKY
+94 TNIKSDIQITSETTY
-109 DDIKDT
+109 ENIKDT
-115 VEKAL
+115 VDAAL
-120 AKDADPKLVAAGTA
+120 ANDTLTAFGTA
-134 VTGESLDASGNKIK
+134 TTGAPYGK
-148 GQAKFTNLGVGVYLI
+148 GIALFEHMPVGVYLI

-184 MANEDG
+184 MTEADEEE
-190 TGWNYNIVANPKN
+190 TYWNYDIKVYPKN
-203 AAVYGGISLKKYG
+203 TAVYGGINLKKYG
-216 KNYTPDGNSSE
+216 KNYNPDGTSTEVALS
-227 APLEGAKFYL
+227 GAKFYL
-237 QRKEGDEW
+237 QRKDGDNW
-245 VTVTAPTV
+245 VPVTAPTV
-253 SNGNGTVDAETG
+253 SEGNGSVDEDG

-270 RDGMIN
+270 AGGMIN

-304 EFTINNNQTVT
+304 EFTIENNQSVT
-315 IDDAYKD
+315 INDAYKD
-322 TLENTIKVVNEKPSM
+322 DTLKDTIKVVNEKPSM

-344 VDAENKDVYGK
+344 VDAYGK

-385 TDNMSEALTWESET
+385 TDTMSSALTWVDA
-399 EANLTIETK
+399 EANLTIE
-408 PNVELVKGTDYTL
+408 PNQNVDLAEGTDYTL
-421 TVPVNGTAGG
+421 TVPEDGKEGG
-431 TWTIEFTTEGKDK
+431 TWTIEFTTAGKEK

-451 SISVTFNTKLNSNA
+451 SISVTFNTRLNKNA

-472 LNDAGLTYS
+472 LNDASLTYS
-481 NGFTSDDEKYPDQP
+481 NGFKSNDEEYPTQP
-495 EPKDEVIKN
+495 DPKDEVIKN
-504 EASVYTFGMNVEKV
+504 EASVYTFGMNIEKV

-523 NVKLQGAEFDLYLY
+523 RGKLQGAEFDLYLY
-537 NGSETNPTEAELKNN
+537 KGSEENPTEADLKNPDKA
-552 GVKVGHYT
+552 VKVGHYT
-560 TDENGKIHVS
+560 TDVYGEIHVS

-583 APTYSVVENGETK
+583 APTYTVEGK

-606 VKVVVAVEYVVKE
+606 VKVVVNVQYEVTT
-619 TTTITTDENGN
+619 TTTIKTDANGN
-630 VTTNKSVDSEKY
+630 VTTNKIESKKY

>member
-12 LSAVLAL
+12 LSAALAL

-49 YEGNEAKEDN
+49 YEGDKAEDDK
-59 LLDGVTFTAYKVAD
+59 LLDGVTFTAYKVAN
-73 IVQSTTEAGTTDVKM
+73 IVQSTDASTGTTDVKM
-88 QPVEAL
+88 QPVDAL
-94 TNIKPDIQITSETKY
+94 TSIKPDIQITSETKY
-109 DDIKDT
+109 DNIKDT

-120 AKDADPKLVAAGTA
+120 ADDADPKLLAFATA
-134 VTGESLDASGNKIK
+134 TTGANGIK
-148 GQAKFTNLGVGVYLI
+148 GQAVFSEMPVGVYLI
-163 VETDAPSQIV
+163 VETGAPSQIV

-184 MANEDG
+184 MANTDG

-216 KNYTPDGNSSE
+216 KNYNPDGTFSE
-227 APLEGAKFYL
+227 VALSGATFYL
-237 QRKEGDEW
+237 QRQEGDNW

-253 SNGNGTVDAETG
+253 SANNGSVDASG
-265 LLTTN
+265 LLTTSTE
-270 RDGMIN
+270 GMIN

-304 EFTINNNQTVT
+304 VFTINDNQTVT
-315 IDDAYKD
+315 ISDAYKD
-322 TLENTIKVVNEKPSM
+322 NTLPDTIKVVNEKPNM

-344 VDAENKDVYGK
+344 VDTYGK

-385 TDNMSEALTWESET
+385 TDNMSKALTWESVA
-399 EANLTIETK
+399 EANLTIETNPHVDLDK
-408 PNVELVKGTDYTL
+408 DTDYTL
-421 TVPVNGTAGG
+421 TVPADGTEGG
-431 TWTIEFTTEGKDK
+431 TWTIEFTTAGKEK

-451 SISVTFNTKLNSNA
+451 SISVTFNTKLNSKA

-481 NGFTSDDEKYPDQP
+481 NGFKSTDDKYPDQP
-495 EPKDEVIKN
+495 DPKDEVIKN
-504 EASVYTFGMNVEKV
+504 EASVYTFGMNIEKV

-523 NVKLQGAEFDLYLY
+523 RGKLQGAEFDLYLY
-537 NGSETNPTEAELKNN
+537 NGSETNPTEAELKTN

-560 TDENGKIHVS
+560 TNEFGEIHVS

-583 APTYSVVENGETK
+583 APTYHVVENGVTK

-606 VKVVVAVEYVVKE
+606 VKVVVAVEYEVEEK
-619 TTTITTDENGN
+619 TTITTDANGN
-630 VTTNKSVDSEKY
+630 VTTNKIESKKY
-642 VGGENNSGNYKVI
+642 VGGEDNSGNYKVI
-655 IKNNKGFNLPT
+655 IKNNKGFDLPT

>member
-1 MKKAKRFLTGL
+1 MKKVKRFLTGL
-12 LSAVLAL
+12 LSAALAL

-29 GGTITSTID
+29 RRLITSTID
-38 TNRTGSLTINK
+38 PSIPGSLTIHK
-49 YEGNEAKEDN
+49 YEGNEQDPNK

-73 IVQSTTEAGTTDVKM
+73 IVQSTDKTTGTTDVEM

-94 TNIKPDIQITSETKY
+94 KSIDPDIKITSDTKYENIKE
-109 DDIKDT
+109 T

-120 AKDADPKLVAAGTA
+120 AKETEPKLTAFGTA
-134 VTGESLDASGNKIK
+134 TTGAPNGK
-148 GQAKFTNLGVGVYLI
+148 GIALFEHMPVGVYLI

-184 MANEDG
+184 MTEANDDG
-190 TGWNYNIVANPKN
+190 TYWNYDVEVYPKN

-304 EFTINNNQTVT
+304 EFTINNDQTVT
-315 IDDAYKD
+315 ISDAYKD

-344 VDAENKDVYGK
+344 VDAYGK

-385 TDNMSEALTWESET
+385 TDTMSSALTWESET
-399 EANLTIETK
+399 EANLTIETN
-408 PNVELVKGTDYTL
+408 PNIELVKDTDYTL
-421 TVPVNGTAGG
+421 NVPADGTEGG
-431 TWTIEFTTEGKDK
+431 TWTIEFTTAGKDK
-444 LAASKVT
+444 LAANNVT
-451 SISVTFNTKLNSNA
+451 SISVTFNTKLNSKA

-481 NGFTSDDEKYPDQP
+481 NGFKSTDEKYPNQP

-504 EASVYTFGMNVEKV
+504 EASVYTFGMNIEKV

-523 NVKLQGAEFDLYLY
+523 RGKLPGAEFDLYLY
-537 NGSETNPTEAELKNN
+537 NGSETNPTEAELKTN

-560 TDENGKIHVS
+560 TNEYGEIHVS

-583 APTYSVVENGETK
+583 APTYNVVENGETK

-606 VKVVVAVEYVVKE
+606 VKVVVAVEYEVKE

-630 VTTNKSVDSEKY
+630 VTTNKIESKKY

>member
-12 LSAVLAL
+12 LSAALAL
-19 SLCAMPAMAE
+19 SLCAMPAMAADN

-38 TNRTGSLTINK
+38 TNKNGSLTINK
-49 YEGNEAKEDN
+49 YEGNEQDPDK

-73 IVQSTTEAGTTDVKM
+73 IVQSTEAGTTDVKM
-88 QPVEAL
+88 QPVKAL
-94 TNIKPDIQITSETKY
+94 TSIDPAIQITSETKY
-109 DDIKDT
+109 DEIKDT
-115 VEKAL
+115 VEQAL
-120 AKDADPKLVAAGTA
+120 AEDANPKLTAFATAKTGDNGT
-134 VTGESLDASGNKIK
+134 K
-148 GQAKFTNLGVGVYLI
+148 GQAVFNEMPVGVYLI

-184 MANEDG
+184 MVKEDR
-190 TGWNYNIVANPKN
+190 TGWDYDIVANPKN
-203 AAVYGGISLKKYG
+203 AAVYGGISLKKYA
-216 KNYTPDGNSSE
+216 KNYNPDGTFSE
-227 APLEGAKFYL
+227 VALSGAKFYL
-237 QRKEGDEW
+237 QRKEGDNWE
-245 VTVTAPTV
+245 TVTAPTV
-253 SNGNGTVDAETG
+253 SANNGSVDANG
-265 LLTTN
+265 LLTTST
-270 RDGMIN
+270 DGMIN

-304 EFTINNNQTVT
+304 VFTINNDQSVT
-315 IDDAYKD
+315 ISDAYKD
-322 TLENTIKVVNEKPSM
+322 TLANTIKVVNEKPNM

-344 VDAENKDVYGK
+344 VDAENKDVYGN

-385 TDNMSEALTWESET
+385 TDNMSKALTWESET
-399 EANLTIETK
+399 AANLTIATN
-408 PNVELVKGTDYTL
+408 PNVDLVKGTDYTL
-421 TVPVNGTAGG
+421 TVPVDGTEGG
-431 TWTIEFTTEGKDK
+431 TWTIEFTTAGKEK
-444 LAASKVT
+444 LAANNVT
-451 SISVTFNTKLNSNA
+451 SISVTFNTKLNDKA
-465 TVNNKGN
+465 TVNNTGN

-481 NGFTSDDEKYPDQP
+481 NGFKSDDEKYPEQP

-504 EASVYTFGMNVEKV
+504 EASVYTFGMKVEKV

-560 TDENGKIHVS
+560 TDENGEIHVS
-570 GLKNGTYYLVETK
+570 GLKNGTYYLAETK
-583 APTYSVVENGETK
+583 APTYSVEENGKTK

-606 VKVVVAVEYVVKE
+606 VKVVVAVEYEVKE
-619 TTTITTDENGN
+619 TTTITTDANGN
-630 VTTNKSVDSEKY
+630 VTTNKIESKKY
-642 VGGENNSGNYKVI
+642 LGGENDSGNYKVI

>member
-12 LSAVLAL
+12 LSAALAL
-19 SLCAMPAMAE
+19 SLCAMPAMAADNGE
-29 GGTITSTID
+29 TITSTIN
-38 TNRTGSLTINK
+38 TAQKGSLTINK
-49 YEGNEAKEDN
+49 YEGDKQDPEK

-73 IVQSTTEAGTTDVKM
+73 IVQSTEAGTTDVKM

-94 TNIKPDIQITSETKY
+94 TKIKSDIQITSETKY

-115 VEKAL
+115 VDAAL
-120 AKDADPKLVAAGTA
+120 AEDANPKLTA
-134 VTGESLDASGNKIK
+134 FATATTGDNGIT
-148 GQAKFTNLGVGVYLI
+148 GQAVFSEMPVGVYLI
-163 VETDAPSQIV
+163 VETGAPSQIV

-184 MANEDG
+184 MAKEDG
-190 TGWNYNIVANPKN
+190 TGWNYDIVANPKN

-216 KNYTPDGNSSE
+216 KNYNPDGSSTE
-227 APLEGAKFYL
+227 APLGGAKFYL
-237 QRKEGDEW
+237 QRKEGNEW

-270 RDGMIN
+270 NDGMIN

-284 YRFIEYSAPQGYI
+284 YRFIEHSAPQGYI

-304 EFTINNNQTVT
+304 EFTINNDQTVT
-315 IDDAYKD
+315 ISDAYKD
-322 TLENTIKVVNEKPSM
+322 TLANTIKVVNEKPNM

-385 TDNMSEALTWESET
+385 TDNMSNALTWESET
-399 EANLTIETK
+399 EANLTIETN
-408 PNVELVKGTDYTL
+408 PNVKLEKGTDYTL
-421 TVPVNGTAGG
+421 TVPADGTEGG
-431 TWTIEFTTEGKDK
+431 TWTIEFTTAGKEK
-444 LAASKVT
+444 LAANKVT
-451 SISVTFNTKLNSNA
+451 SISVTFNTTLNKNA
-465 TVNNKGN
+465 TVNNTGN

-481 NGFTSDDEKYPDQP
+481 NGFKSDDAKYPEQP

-504 EASVYTFGMNVEKV
+504 QASVYTFGMKVEKV
-518 DGKDS
+518 DGKNS
-523 NVKLQGAEFDLYLY
+523 SIKLQGAEFDLYLY

-583 APTYSVVENGETK
+583 APTYSVTENGETK

-606 VKVVVAVEYVVKE
+606 VKVVVAVQYEVTT

-630 VTTNKSVDSEKY
+630 VTTNKIVSEKY
-642 VGGENNSGNYKVI
+642 VGGEDDSGNYKVI

>member
-12 LSAVLAL
+12 LSAALAL
-19 SLCAMPAMAE
+19 SLCAMPAMANAALPSA
-29 GGTITSTID
+29 TIETD
-38 TNRTGSLTINK
+38 REGSLTIYK
-49 YEGNEAKEDN
+49 YEGNEATEDN
-59 LLDGVTFTAYKVAD
+59 LLDGVTFTAYQVAE
-73 IVQSTTEAGTTDVKM
+73 IVQPTDKTTGTTGVEM
-88 QPVEAL
+88 QPVAAL
-94 TNIKPDIQITSETKY
+94 TNIDSDIKITSETKY
-109 DDIKDT
+109 GDIKKT
-115 VEKAL
+115 VEQAL
-120 AKDADPKLVAAGTA
+120 ADGTLTAFDTATTGDDGKGKA
-134 VTGESLDASGNKIK
+134 VFSRMP
-148 GQAKFTNLGVGVYLI
+148 VGVYLI

-184 MANEDG
+184 MVNKDG
-190 TGWNYNIVANPKN
+190 NRWDYDIEVYPKN

-216 KNYTPDGNSSE
+216 RNYNADGTIASE
-227 APLEGAKFYL
+227 EPLSGAKFYL
-237 QRKEGDEW
+237 QHKDGNQW

-253 SNGNGTVDAETG
+253 SGSNGSVDGSG
-265 LLTTN
+265 LLTTS
-270 RDGMIN
+270 DSGMIN

-297 MDGQAAY
+297 MDGKAAY
-304 EFTINNNQTVT
+304 EFTINNNQSVT
-315 IDDAYKD
+315 IKGDYQDAI
-322 TLENTIKVVNEKPSM
+322 ENTIKVVNEKPNV

-344 VDAENKDVYGK
+344 VDAYGK

-385 TDNMSEALTWESET
+385 TDTMSSALTWESET
-399 EANLTIETK
+399 EANLTIE
-408 PNVELVKGTDYTL
+408 PNQNVDLAEGTDYTL
-421 TVPVNGTAGG
+421 TVSEDGKEGG
-431 TWTIEFTTEGKDK
+431 TWTIEFTTAGKNK
-444 LAASKVT
+444 LAANKVT

-465 TVNNKGN
+465 TVNNTGN

-481 NGFTSDDEKYPDQP
+481 NGFKSDDAKYPEQP

-504 EASVYTFGMNVEKV
+504 EASVYTFGMNIEKV

-523 NVKLQGAEFDLYLY
+523 RGKLQGAEFDLYLY
-537 NGSETNPTEAELKNN
+537 NGSETNPTEAELENN

-560 TDENGKIHVS
+560 TDVYGEIHVS

-583 APTYSVVENGETK
+583 APTYNVVENGETK

-606 VKVVVAVEYVVKE
+606 VKVVVAVEYEVKE
-619 TTTITTDENGN
+619 TTTITTDANGN
-630 VTTNKSVDSEKY
+630 VTTNKIESKKY
-642 VGGENNSGNYKVI
+642 LGGENNSGNYKVI

>member
-12 LSAVLAL
+12 LSAALAL
-19 SLCAMPAMAE
+19 SLCAMPAMATSYADTP
-29 GGTITSTID
+29 TINPD
-38 TNRTGSLTINK
+38 RYGSLTIYK
-49 YEGNEAKEDN
+49 FEGNEAKEDN
-59 LLDGVTFTAYKVAD
+59 LLDGVTFTAYQVAD
-73 IVQSTTEAGTTDVKM
+73 IVQSTDPTTGTTGVEM

-94 TNIKPDIQITSETKY
+94 TNIDSDIKITSETKY
-109 DDIKDT
+109 TDIKET
-115 VEKAL
+115 VDAAL
-120 AKDADPKLVAAGTA
+120 AKGTLTA
-134 VTGESLDASGNKIK
+134 FNTATTGENGTK
-148 GQAKFTNLGVGVYLI
+148 GQAVFSEMPVGVYLI

-184 MANEDG
+184 MAKEDG
-190 TGWNYNIVANPKN
+190 TGWNYDVKVYPKN
-203 AAVYGGISLKKYG
+203 AAVYGGINLKKYG
-216 KNYTPDGNSSE
+216 KNYNPDGTSTEVALS
-227 APLEGAKFYL
+227 GATFYL
-237 QRKEGDEW
+237 QRKDGDQW

-253 SNGNGTVDAETG
+253 SKDNGSVDANG
-265 LLTTN
+265 LLTTSA
-270 RDGMIN
+270 DGMIN

-284 YRFIEYSAPQGYI
+284 YRFIECSAPQGYI

-304 EFTINNNQTVT
+304 EFTINDNQTVT
-315 IDDAYKD
+315 ISDAYKD
-322 TLENTIKVVNEKPSM
+322 TLPDTIKVVNEKPSM

-385 TDNMSEALTWESET
+385 TDNMSKALTWESVEK
-399 EANLTIETK
+399 ANLTIETN
-408 PNVELVKGTDYTL
+408 PHVDLVENTDYTL
-421 TVPVNGTAGG
+421 TVPAKGAEGG
-431 TWTIEFTTEGKDK
+431 TWTIEFTTAGKDK

-472 LNDAGLTYS
+472 LNDASLTYS
-481 NGFTSDDEKYPDQP
+481 NGFKSNDEEYPTQP
-495 EPKDEVIKN
+495 DPKDEVIKN
-504 EASVYTFGMNVEKV
+504 EASVYTFGMNIEKV

-523 NVKLQGAEFDLYLY
+523 RGKLQGAEFDLYLY
-537 NGSETNPTEAELKNN
+537 NGSETNPTEAELKYN

-560 TDENGKIHVS
+560 TDVNGQIHVS

-583 APTYSVVENGETK
+583 APTYNVVENGETK

-606 VKVVVAVEYVVKE
+606 VKVVVAVEYEVTT
-619 TTTITTDENGN
+619 TTTIKTDANGN
-630 VTTNKSVDSEKY
+630 VTTNKIESTKY
-642 VGGENNSGNYKVI
+642 VGGENDSGNYKVI

-694 KKNRA
+694 KKNRT

>member
-12 LSAVLAL
+12 LSAALAL

-49 YEGNEAKEDN
+49 YEGNEPNSEK

-73 IVQSTTEAGTTDVKM
+73 IVQSTVEGTTDVKM
-88 QPVEAL
+88 QPVKAL
-94 TNIKPDIQITSETKY
+94 TSIKPDIQITSETKY

-115 VEKAL
+115 VDAAL
-120 AKDADPKLVAAGTA
+120 ADGVNPKLTA
-134 VTGESLDASGNKIK
+134 FATATTGANDVK
-148 GQAKFTNLGVGVYLI
+148 GQAVFSEMPVGVYLI
-163 VETDAPSQIV
+163 VETGAPSQIV

-184 MANEDG
+184 MANADG
-190 TGWNYNIVANPKN
+190 TGWNYDIVANPKN

-216 KNYTPDGNSSE
+216 KNYNPDGSSTE
-227 APLEGAKFYL
+227 VPLEGAKFYL
-237 QRKEGDEW
+237 QRKEGDKW

-253 SNGNGTVDAETG
+253 SADNGSVDAKTG
-265 LLTTN
+265 LLTTSKQ
-270 RDGMIN
+270 GMIN

-284 YRFIEYSAPQGYI
+284 YRFIEYCAPQGYI

-304 EFTINNNQTVT
+304 EFTINDDQTVT
-315 IDDAYKD
+315 ISDAYKD
-322 TLENTIKVVNEKPSM
+322 TTLKDTIKVVNEKPNM

-344 VDAENKDVYGK
+344 VDTYGK

-385 TDNMSEALTWESET
+385 TDTMSNALTWESVA
-399 EANLTIETK
+399 EANLTIETT
-408 PNVELVKGTDYTL
+408 PNVELVKDTDYTL
-421 TVPVNGTAGG
+421 TVPADGAEGG
-431 TWTIEFTTEGKDK
+431 TWTIEFTTAGKDK
-444 LAASKVT
+444 LATNKVT

-481 NGFTSDDEKYPDQP
+481 NGFKSTDDKYPDQP

-504 EASVYTFGMNVEKV
+504 EASVYTFGMNIEKV

-523 NVKLQGAEFDLYLY
+523 RGKLQGAEFDLYLY
-537 NGSETNPTEAELKNN
+537 NGSETNPTEAELKTN

-560 TDENGKIHVS
+560 TNEFGEIHVS

-583 APTYSVVENGETK
+583 APTYHVVENGVTK

-606 VKVVVAVEYVVKE
+606 VKVDVAVEYVVKE
-619 TTTITTDENGN
+619 TTTITTDEHGN
-630 VTTNKSVDSEKY
+630 VTTNKKIESEKY
-642 VGGENNSGNYKVI
+642 VGGENDSGNYKVI
-655 IKNNKGFNLPT
+655 VKNNKGFDLPV

>member
-38 TNRTGSLTINK
+38 MNRTGSLTINK
-49 YEGNEAKEDN
+49 YEGDKAEEDK

-73 IVQSTTEAGTTDVKM
+73 IVQPTEAGTTDVKM

-94 TNIKPDIQITSETKY
+94 TKINSDIQITSGTKY

-115 VEKAL
+115 VDAAL
-120 AKDADPKLVAAGTA
+120 ADNADPKLTA
-134 VTGESLDASGNKIK
+134 FATAKTGANDVK
-148 GQAKFTNLGVGVYLI
+148 GQAVFSEMPVGVYLI
-163 VETDAPSQIV
+163 VETGAPSQIV

-184 MANEDG
+184 MVNANGD
-190 TGWNYNIVANPKN
+190 GWNYDIVANPKN

-216 KNYTPDGNSSE
+216 KNYNPDGSSTE
-227 APLEGAKFYL
+227 APLGGAKFYL
-237 QRKEGDEW
+237 QRKEGNEW

-270 RDGMIN
+270 NDGMIN

-304 EFTINNNQTVT
+304 EFTINDNQTVT
-315 IDDAYKD
+315 ISDAYKD
-322 TLENTIKVVNEKPSM
+322 TLPDTIKVVNEKPSM

-385 TDNMSEALTWESET
+385 TDTMSKALTWESVEK
-399 EANLTIETK
+399 ANLTIETN
-408 PNVELVKGTDYTL
+408 PHVVLEDTDYTL
-421 TVPVNGTAGG
+421 TVPADGAEGG
-431 TWTIEFTTEGKDK
+431 TWTIEFTAAGKDK
-444 LAASKVT
+444 LAANNVT

-465 TVNNKGN
+465 TVNNTGN
-472 LNDAGLTYS
+472 LNDASLTYS
-481 NGFTSDDEKYPDQP
+481 NGFKSDKEGYPEQP
-495 EPKDEVIKN
+495 TPKDEVIKN
-504 EASVYTFGMNVEKV
+504 EASVYTFGMKVEKV

-523 NVKLQGAEFDLYLY
+523 SIKLQGAEFDLYLY
-537 NGSETNPTEAELKNN
+537 NGSEENPTEEELKYN
-552 GVKVGHYT
+552 GVKVGHYKT
-560 TDENGKIHVS
+560 KENGEITVS

-583 APTYSVVENGETK
+583 APTYTVEGK

-606 VKVVVAVEYVVKE
+606 VKVVVNVQYEV
-619 TTTITTDENGN
+619 TTKTTFKTDANGN
-630 VTTNKSVDSEKY
+630 VTTNKIESTKY
-642 VGGENNSGNYKVI
+642 LGGENDSGNYKVI

-694 KKNRA
+694 KKNRT

>member
-12 LSAVLAL
+12 LSAALAL
-19 SLCAMPAMAE
+19 SLCAMPAMATSYADTP
-29 GGTITSTID
+29 TINPD
-38 TNRTGSLTINK
+38 RYGSLTIYK
-49 YEGNEAKEDN
+49 FEGNEAKEDN
-59 LLDGVTFTAYKVAD
+59 LLDGVTFTAYQVAD
-73 IVQSTTEAGTTDVKM
+73 IVQSTDPTTGTTGVEMKPVK
-88 QPVEAL
+88 AL
-94 TNIKPDIQITSETKY
+94 TDIDSDIKITSETKY
-109 DDIKDT
+109 TEIKET
-115 VEKAL
+115 VDAAL
-120 AKDADPKLVAAGTA
+120 AKGTLTA
-134 VTGESLDASGNKIK
+134 FNTATTGDNGTK
-148 GQAKFTNLGVGVYLI
+148 GQAVFSEMPVGVYLI

-184 MANEDG
+184 MAKEDG
-190 TGWNYNIVANPKN
+190 TGWNYDVKVYPKN
-203 AAVYGGISLKKYG
+203 AAVYGGINLKKYG
-216 KNYTPDGNSSE
+216 KNYNPDGSSTE
-227 APLEGAKFYL
+227 APLGGAKFYL
-237 QRKEGDEW
+237 QRKEGNEW

-270 RDGMIN
+270 NDGMIN

-284 YRFIEYSAPQGYI
+284 YRFIEHSAPQGYI

-304 EFTINNNQTVT
+304 EFTIKNDQTVT
-315 IDDAYKD
+315 ISDAYKD
-322 TLENTIKVVNEKPSM
+322 TLANTIKVVNEKPNM

-655 IKNNKGFNLPT
+655 IKNNKGFDLPT

>member
-12 LSAVLAL
+12 LSAALAL
-19 SLCAMPAMAE
+19 SLCAMPAMAADNGE
-29 GGTITSTID
+29 TITSTIN
-38 TNRTGSLTINK
+38 TAQKGSLTINK
-49 YEGNEAKEDN
+49 YEGNAVDEDK

-73 IVQSTTEAGTTDVKM
+73 IVQSTEAGTTDVKM

-94 TNIKPDIQITSETKY
+94 TKIKSDIQITSETKY

-115 VEKAL
+115 VDAAL
-120 AKDADPKLVAAGTA
+120 AEDANPKLIAFATA
-134 VTGESLDASGNKIK
+134 TTGDKGIT
-148 GQAKFTNLGVGVYLI
+148 GQAVFSEMPVGVYLI
-163 VETDAPSQIV
+163 VETGAPSQIV

-184 MANEDG
+184 MAKEDG
-190 TGWNYNIVANPKN
+190 TGWNYDIVANPKN

-216 KNYTPDGNSSE
+216 KNYNADGTFSE
-227 APLEGAKFYL
+227 VALSGATFYL
-237 QRKEGDEW
+237 QRKEGDDW

-253 SNGNGTVDAETG
+253 SANNGSVDAKG
-265 LLTTN
+265 LLTTS
-270 RDGMIN
+270 DSGMIN

-284 YRFIEYSAPQGYI
+284 YRFIEHSAPQGYI

-304 EFTINNNQTVT
+304 EFTINNDQTVT
-315 IDDAYKD
+315 ISDAYKD
-322 TLENTIKVVNEKPSM
+322 TLANTIKVVNEKPNV

-344 VDAENKDVYGK
+344 VNAENKDVYGK

-360 VGDVVTWKVTAA
+360 VGDIVTWKVTAA

-385 TDNMSEALTWESET
+385 TDNMSNALTWESET
-399 EANLTIETK
+399 EANLTIETN
-408 PNVELVKGTDYTL
+408 PNVKLEKGTDYTL
-421 TVPVNGTAGG
+421 TVPADGTEGG
-431 TWTIEFTTEGKDK
+431 TWTIEFTTAGKEK
-444 LAASKVT
+444 LAANKVT
-451 SISVTFNTKLNSNA
+451 SISVTFNTTLNKNA
-465 TVNNKGN
+465 TVNNTGN

-481 NGFTSDDEKYPDQP
+481 NGFKSDDAKYPEQP

-504 EASVYTFGMNVEKV
+504 QASVYTFGMKVEKV
-518 DGKDS
+518 DGKNS
-523 NVKLQGAEFDLYLY
+523 SIKLQGAEFDLYLY

-583 APTYSVVENGETK
+583 APTYSVTENGETK

-606 VKVVVAVEYVVKE
+606 VKVVVAVQYEVTT

-630 VTTNKSVDSEKY
+630 VTTNKIVSEKY
-642 VGGENNSGNYKVI
+642 VGGEDDSGNYKVI

-694 KKNRA
+694 KKNRT

>member
-12 LSAVLAL
+12 LSAALAL

-38 TNRTGSLTINK
+38 TNKNGSLTINK
-49 YEGNEAKEDN
+49 YEGNEQDPDK

-88 QPVEAL
+88 QPVKAL
-94 TNIKPDIQITSETKY
+94 TSIDPAIQITSETKY
-109 DDIKDT
+109 DEIKNT
-115 VEKAL
+115 VDAAL
-120 AKDADPKLVAAGTA
+120 ADGANPKLTAFATAKTGDNGT
-134 VTGESLDASGNKIK
+134 K
-148 GQAKFTNLGVGVYLI
+148 GQAVFNEMPVGVYLI

-184 MANEDG
+184 MVNEDR
-190 TGWNYNIVANPKN
+190 TGWDYDIVANPKN

-216 KNYTPDGNSSE
+216 KNYNPDGTFSE
-227 APLEGAKFYL
+227 VALSGAKFYL
-237 QRKEGDEW
+237 QRKEGDNWE
-245 VTVTAPTV
+245 TVTAPTV
-253 SNGNGTVDAETG
+253 SANNGSVDANG
-265 LLTTN
+265 LLTTST
-270 RDGMIN
+270 DGMIN

-304 EFTINNNQTVT
+304 VFTINNDQSVT
-315 IDDAYKD
+315 INDAYKD
-322 TLENTIKVVNEKPSM
+322 NTLANTIKVVNEKPNM

-372 VPSNVNKLAKYIL
+372 VPSNVDKLAKYIL

-399 EANLTIETK
+399 AANLTIATN
-408 PNVELVKGTDYTL
+408 PNVDLVKGTDYTL
-421 TVPVNGTAGG
+421 TVPADGAQGG
-431 TWTIEFTTEGKDK
+431 TWTIEFTTAGKEK
-444 LAASKVT
+444 LAANNVT
-451 SISVTFNTKLNSNA
+451 SISVTFNTKLNDKA
-465 TVNNKGN
+465 TVNNTGN

-481 NGFTSDDEKYPDQP
+481 NGFKSDDAKYPEQP

-504 EASVYTFGMNVEKV
+504 QASVYTFGMKVEKV
-518 DGKDS
+518 DGKNS
-523 NVKLQGAEFDLYLY
+523 SIKLQGAEFDLYLY

-583 APTYSVVENGETK
+583 APTYSVTENGETK

-606 VKVVVAVEYVVKE
+606 VKVVVAVQYEVTT
-619 TTTITTDENGN
+619 TTTITTDANGN
-630 VTTNKSVDSEKY
+630 VTTNKIVSEKY
-642 VGGENNSGNYKVI
+642 VGGEDDSGNYKVI

>member
-12 LSAVLAL
+12 LSAALAL

-49 YEGNEAKEDN
+49 YEGDKAEEDK

-73 IVQSTTEAGTTDVKM
+73 IVQPTEAGTTDVKM

-94 TNIKPDIQITSETKY
+94 TTIDPDIKITSGTKY

-115 VEKAL
+115 VDAAL
-120 AKDADPKLVAAGTA
+120 ADNADPKLTA
-134 VTGESLDASGNKIK
+134 FATATTGANDVK
-148 GQAKFTNLGVGVYLI
+148 GQAVFSEMPVGVYLI
-163 VETDAPSQIV
+163 VETGAPSQIV

-184 MANEDG
+184 MVNANGD
-190 TGWNYNIVANPKN
+190 GWNYDIAANPKN

-216 KNYTPDGNSSE
+216 KNYNPDGSSTE
-227 APLEGAKFYL
+227 APLGGAKFYL
-237 QRKEGDEW
+237 QRKEGNEW

-270 RDGMIN
+270 NDGMIN

-304 EFTINNNQTVT
+304 EFTIENDKRVT
-315 IDDAYKD
+315 INDAYKD
-322 TLENTIKVVNEKPSM
+322 DTLKDTIKVVNEKPSM

-344 VDAENKDVYGK
+344 VDAYGK

-385 TDNMSEALTWESET
+385 TDTMSSALTWESET
-399 EANLTIETK
+399 EANLTIATN
-408 PNVELVKGTDYTL
+408 PNVTLEDTDYIL
-421 TVPVNGTAGG
+421 TVPKDGTEGG
-431 TWTIEFTTEGKDK
+431 TWTIEFTTAGKDK

-472 LNDAGLTYS
+472 LNDASLTYS
-481 NGFTSDDEKYPDQP
+481 NGFKSNDEEYPTQP
-495 EPKDEVIKN
+495 DPKDEVIKN
-504 EASVYTFGMNVEKV
+504 EASVYTFGMNIEKV

-523 NVKLQGAEFDLYLY
+523 RGKLQGAEFDLYLY

-560 TDENGKIHVS
+560 TDVYGEIHVS

-583 APTYSVVENGETK
+583 APTYNVVENGETK

-606 VKVVVAVEYVVKE
+606 VKVDVAVQYKVI
-619 TTTITTDENGN
+619 TTTTTTTDENGN
-630 VTTNKSVDSEKY
+630 VTTNKIESKKY
-642 VGGENNSGNYKVI
+642 LGGENNSGNYKVI

-694 KKNRA
+694 KKNRT

>member
-12 LSAVLAL
+12 LSAALAL
-19 SLCAMPAMAE
+19 SLCAMPAMAVSIP
-29 GGTITSTID
+29 ITSTID
-38 TNRTGSLTINK
+38 TKREGSLTINK
-49 YEGNEAKEDN
+49 YEGDAAKEEN

-73 IVQSTTEAGTTDVKM
+73 IVQSTEAGTTDVKM

-94 TNIKPDIQITSETKY
+94 TNIKSDIQITSGTKY

-115 VEKAL
+115 VDAAL
-120 AKDADPKLVAAGTA
+120 ADNADPKLTA
-134 VTGESLDASGNKIK
+134 FATATTGANGVK
-148 GQAKFTNLGVGVYLI
+148 GQAVFSEMPVGVYLI
-163 VETDAPSQIV
+163 VETGAPSQIV

-184 MANEDG
+184 MVNANGD
-190 TGWNYNIVANPKN
+190 GWNYDIVANPKN

-216 KNYTPDGNSSE
+216 KNYNPDGSSTE
-227 APLEGAKFYL
+227 APLGGAKFYL
-237 QRKEGDEW
+237 QRKEGNEW

-270 RDGMIN
+270 NDGMIN

-304 EFTINNNQTVT
+304 VFTINNDQTVT

-322 TLENTIKVVNEKPSM
+322 TLENTIKVVNEKPNI

-344 VDAENKDVYGK
+344 VDADNKDVYGK

-560 TDENGKIHVS
+560 TDGNGKIHVS

-694 KKNRA
+694 KKNRT

>member
-12 LSAVLAL
+12 LSAALAL
-19 SLCAMPAMAE
+19 SLCAMPAMAAE

-49 YEGNEAKEDN
+49 YEGEAANADK
-59 LLDGVTFTAYKVAD
+59 LLDGVTFTAYKVAE
-73 IVQSTTEAGTTDVKM
+73 IVQSTVAGTTDVKM
-88 QPVEAL
+88 QPVKAL

-109 DDIKDT
+109 DDIQDT

-120 AKDADPKLVAAGTA
+120 ADDAVPKLTAFATATTGANGT
-134 VTGESLDASGNKIK
+134 K
-148 GQAKFTNLGVGVYLI
+148 GQAVFSGMPVGVYLI
-163 VETDAPSQIV
+163 VETGAPSQIV

-184 MANEDG
+184 MANADG
-190 TGWNYNIVANPKN
+190 TGWNYDIVANPKN

-216 KNYTPDGNSSE
+216 KNYTPDGKSSE

-237 QRKEGDEW
+237 QRKAGDEW

-253 SNGNGTVDAETG
+253 SSGNGTVEAETG
-265 LLTTN
+265 LLITN

-284 YRFIEYSAPQGYI
+284 YRFIEYCAPQGYI

-304 EFTINNNQTVT
+304 EFTINDNKSVT
-315 IDDAYKD
+315 INDAYKD
-322 TLENTIKVVNEKPSM
+322 TLPDTIKVVNEKPSM

-344 VDAENKDVYGK
+344 VDTYGK

-385 TDNMSEALTWESET
+385 TDNMSNALTWESVEK
-399 EANLTIETK
+399 ANLTIETN
-408 PNVELVKGTDYTL
+408 PHVDLVKDTDYTL
-421 TVPVNGTAGG
+421 TVPDDGAEGG
-431 TWTIEFTTEGKDK
+431 TWTIEFTTAGKEK
-444 LAASKVT
+444 LAANNVT

-481 NGFTSDDEKYPDQP
+481 NGFKSTDEKYPDQP

-504 EASVYTFGMNVEKV
+504 EASVYTFGMNIEKV

-523 NVKLQGAEFDLYLY
+523 SVKLQGAEFDLYLY
-537 NGSETNPTEAELKNN
+537 NGSETNPTEAELKKS
-552 GVKVGHYT
+552 GVKVGSYT
-560 TDENGKIHVS
+560 TGKDGKIHVS

-583 APTYSVVENGETK
+583 APTYQVEENGETK

-606 VKVVVAVEYVVKE
+606 VKVDVAVEYVVKE
-619 TTTITTDENGN
+619 TTTTTTDEHGN
-630 VTTNKSVDSEKY
+630 VTTNKKIESERY
-642 VGGENNSGNYKVI
+642 VGGEKDSGNYKVI
-655 IKNNKGFNLPT
+655 IKNNKGFDLPT

>member
-12 LSAVLAL
+12 LSAALAL
-19 SLCAMPAMAE
+19 SLCAMPAMAADNGE
-29 GGTITSTID
+29 TITSTIN
-38 TNRTGSLTINK
+38 TAQKGSLTINK
-49 YEGNEAKEDN
+49 YEGNAVDEDK

-73 IVQSTTEAGTTDVKM
+73 IVQSTEAGTTDVKM

-94 TNIKPDIQITSETKY
+94 TKIKSDIQITSETKY

-115 VEKAL
+115 VDAAL
-120 AKDADPKLVAAGTA
+120 AEDANPKLIAFATA
-134 VTGESLDASGNKIK
+134 TTGDKGIT
-148 GQAKFTNLGVGVYLI
+148 GQAVFSEMPVGVYLI
-163 VETDAPSQIV
+163 VETGAPSQIV

-184 MANEDG
+184 MAKEDG
-190 TGWNYNIVANPKN
+190 TGWNYDIVANPKN

-216 KNYTPDGNSSE
+216 KNYNADGTFSE
-227 APLEGAKFYL
+227 VALSGATFYL
-237 QRKEGDEW
+237 QRKEGDDW

-253 SNGNGTVDAETG
+253 SANNGSVDAKG
-265 LLTTN
+265 LLTTS
-270 RDGMIN
+270 DSGMIN

-284 YRFIEYSAPQGYI
+284 YRFIEHSAPQGYI

-304 EFTINNNQTVT
+304 EFTINNDQTVT
-315 IDDAYKD
+315 ISDAYKD
-322 TLENTIKVVNEKPSM
+322 TLANTIKVVNEKPNV

-344 VDAENKDVYGK
+344 VNAENKDVYGK

-385 TDNMSEALTWESET
+385 TDNMSNALTWESVAK
-399 EANLTIETK
+399 ANLTIETN

-421 TVPVNGTAGG
+421 TVPADGTEGG
-431 TWTIEFTTEGKDK
+431 TWTIEFTTSGKEK
-444 LAASKVT
+444 LAASNVT
-451 SISVTFNTKLNSNA
+451 SISVTFNTTLNKNA
-465 TVNNKGN
+465 TVNNTGN

-481 NGFTSDDEKYPDQP
+481 NGFKSDDAKYPEQP

-504 EASVYTFGMNVEKV
+504 QASVYTFGMKVEKV
-518 DGKDS
+518 DGKNS
-523 NVKLQGAEFDLYLY
+523 SIKLQGAEFDLYLY

-583 APTYSVVENGETK
+583 APTYSVTENGETK

-606 VKVVVAVEYVVKE
+606 VKVVVAVQYEVTT

-630 VTTNKSVDSEKY
+630 VTTNKIVSEKY
-642 VGGENNSGNYKVI
+642 VGGEDDSGNYKVI

>member
-12 LSAVLAL
+12 LSAALAL
-19 SLCAMPAMAE
+19 SLCAMPAMAADNGE
-29 GGTITSTID
+29 TITSTIN
-38 TNRTGSLTINK
+38 TAQKGSLTINK
-49 YEGNEAKEDN
+49 YEGDKQDPEK

-73 IVQSTTEAGTTDVKM
+73 IVQSTEAGTTDVKM

-94 TNIKPDIQITSETKY
+94 TKIKSDIQITSETKY

-115 VEKAL
+115 VDAAL
-120 AKDADPKLVAAGTA
+120 AEDANPKLTA
-134 VTGESLDASGNKIK
+134 FATATTGDNGIT
-148 GQAKFTNLGVGVYLI
+148 GQAVFSKMPVGVYLI
-163 VETDAPSQIV
+163 VETGAPSQIV

-184 MANEDG
+184 MAKEDG
-190 TGWNYNIVANPKN
+190 TGWNYDIVANPKN

-216 KNYTPDGNSSE
+216 KNYNPDGTFSE
-227 APLEGAKFYL
+227 VALSGATFYL
-237 QRKEGDEW
+237 QRKEGDDW

-253 SNGNGTVDAETG
+253 SANNGSVDAKG
-265 LLTTN
+265 LLTTS
-270 RDGMIN
+270 DSGMIN

-284 YRFIEYSAPQGYI
+284 YRFIEHSAPQGYI

-304 EFTINNNQTVT
+304 EFTINDNQTVT
-315 IDDAYKD
+315 ISDAYKD
-322 TLENTIKVVNEKPSM
+322 TLPDTIKVVNEKPSM

-360 VGDVVTWKVTAA
+360 VGDIVTWKVTAA

-385 TDNMSEALTWESET
+385 TDNMSNALTWESET
-399 EANLTIETK
+399 EANLTIETN
-408 PNVELVKGTDYTL
+408 PNVKLEKGTDYTL
-421 TVPVNGTAGG
+421 TVPADGTEGG
-431 TWTIEFTTEGKDK
+431 TWTIEFTTAGKEK
-444 LAASKVT
+444 LAANKVT
-451 SISVTFNTKLNSNA
+451 SISVTFNTTLNKNA
-465 TVNNKGN
+465 TVNNTGN

-481 NGFTSDDEKYPDQP
+481 NGFKSDDAKYPEQP

-504 EASVYTFGMNVEKV
+504 QASVYTFGMKVEKV
-518 DGKDS
+518 DGKNS
-523 NVKLQGAEFDLYLY
+523 SIKLQGAEFDLYLY

-583 APTYSVVENGETK
+583 APTYSVTENGETK

-606 VKVVVAVEYVVKE
+606 VKVVVAVQYEVTT

-630 VTTNKSVDSEKY
+630 VTTNKIVSEKY
-642 VGGENNSGNYKVI
+642 VGGEDDSGNYKVI

>member
-12 LSAVLAL
+12 LSAALAL

-49 YEGNEAKEDN
+49 YEGDKAEDDK
-59 LLDGVTFTAYKVAD
+59 LLDGVTFTAYKVAN
-73 IVQSTTEAGTTDVKM
+73 IVQSTDASTGTTDVKM

-94 TNIKPDIQITSETKY
+94 TSIKRDIQITSETKY

-115 VEKAL
+115 VDAAL
-120 AKDADPKLVAAGTA
+120 ADGATPKLTA
-134 VTGESLDASGNKIK
+134 FATATTGANDVK
-148 GQAKFTNLGVGVYLI
+148 GQAVFSGMPVGVYLI
-163 VETDAPSQIV
+163 VETGAPSQIV

-184 MANEDG
+184 MANADG
-190 TGWNYNIVANPKN
+190 TGWNYDIVANPKN

-216 KNYTPDGNSSE
+216 KNYNPDGSSTE
-227 APLEGAKFYL
+227 VPLEGAQFYL
-237 QRKEGDEW
+237 QRKKGDEW

-253 SNGNGTVDAETG
+253 SADNGSVDAKTG
-265 LLTTN
+265 LLTTSKQ
-270 RDGMIN
+270 GMIN

-304 EFTINNNQTVT
+304 EFTINDNQTVT
-315 IDDAYKD
+315 ISDAYKD
-322 TLENTIKVVNEKPSM
+322 TTLKDTIKVVNEKPSM

-344 VDAENKDVYGK
+344 VDTYGK

-372 VPSNVNKLAKYIL
+372 VPSNVNKLEKYIL
-385 TDNMSEALTWESET
+385 TDTMSNALTWESKEK
-399 EANLTIETK
+399 ANLTIETT
-408 PNVELVKGTDYTL
+408 PNVVLEDTDYTL
-421 TVPVNGTAGG
+421 TVPADGAEGG
-431 TWTIEFTTEGKDK
+431 TWTIEFTTAGKDK
-444 LAASKVT
+444 LAANHVT

-465 TVNNKGN
+465 TVNNNGN

-481 NGFTSDDEKYPDQP
+481 NGFKSTDDKYPDQP

-504 EASVYTFGMNVEKV
+504 EASVYTFGMNIEKV

-523 NVKLQGAEFDLYLY
+523 SVKLQGAEFDLYLY
-537 NGSETNPTEAELKNN
+537 NGSEANPTEAELKTN

-560 TDENGKIHVS
+560 TGKDGKIHVS

-583 APTYSVVENGETK
+583 APTYNVVENGVTK

-619 TTTITTDENGN
+619 TTTITTDTHGN
-630 VTTNKSVDSEKY
+630 VTTNKKIESEKY
-642 VGGENNSGNYKVI
+642 VGGENDSGNYKVI
-655 IKNNKGFNLPT
+655 VKNNKGFDLPT